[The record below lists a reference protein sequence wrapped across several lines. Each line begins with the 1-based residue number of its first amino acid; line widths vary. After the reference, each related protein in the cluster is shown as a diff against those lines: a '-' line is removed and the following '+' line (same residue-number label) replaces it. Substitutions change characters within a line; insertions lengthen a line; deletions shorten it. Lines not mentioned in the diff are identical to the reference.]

1 MNMISKTWKDFF
13 DCEKNKDYYQKLMD
27 FVNDQYQT
35 NTIFPKKEDIFNA
48 FKYTELS
55 DLKVVIIGQDP
66 YHNYN
71 QAHGL
76 AFSVNEHSPI
86 PPSLKNI
93 YKELELE
100 YNTVIDQNGDLTYL
114 AHQGVFLLNTV
125 LTVKLN
131 EANSHK
137 NIGWETFTDNA
148 IKFINE
154 NKKNVVYILWGNNAI
169 SKKKFIDQSNNLIL
183 TSPHPSPLSCYRGFL
198 GNNHFKKSNE
208 YLKSKNI
215 PEIQWI
221 K

>member
-1 MNMISKTWKDFF
+1 MISKNWRDFF
-13 DCEKNKDYYQKLMD
+13 NFEQNKEYYQQLMN
-27 FVNDQYQT
+27 FVNNEYEN

-55 DLKVVIIGQDP
+55 NLKVVIIGQDP
-66 YHNYN
+66 YHDYN

-76 AFSVNEHSPI
+76 AFSVTETTPI
-86 PPSLKNI
+86 PTSLKNI

-100 YNTVIDQNGDLTYL
+100 YNTTIKQNGDLTYL
-114 AHQGVFLLNTV
+114 ASQGVFLLNTV
-125 LTVKLN
+125 LTVRLN

-154 NKKNVVYILWGNNAI
+154 NKKNIVYMLWGNNAI
-169 SKKKFIDQSNNLIL
+169 SKKKLIDLNNNMIL

-198 GNNHFKKSNE
+198 GNNHFIKCNE

-215 PEIQWI
+215 SEIKWI